1 MDALSIRYYYYAYS
15 EESWI
20 LPVTLPLSSVTI
32 RVLLH
37 CQKTSQELLHG
48 FVECLECDCPEEK
61 DDTTSDTVDL
71 EGKPFFFFSLRKS
84 VHRVLGKKKI
94 GGRLISDGIFS
105 VPCFF
110 SLE

>member
-1 MDALSIRYYYYAYS
+1 MDALSIHYYYYAYS

-20 LPVTLPLSSVTI
+20 LPITLPLSSVTI
-32 RVLLH
+32 RVLLR

-71 EGKPFFFFSLRKS
+71 EGKPFFFFPSENLCIAFREKN
-84 VHRVLGKKKI
+84 I

-105 VPCFF
+105 VPCFL
-110 SLE
+110 SLK